1 MNYSEWLPWYEEICT
16 HFGFNPHD
24 DFLSSI
30 LLDDLA
36 KIKGTSFSFRR
47 QFIGK
52 DIQVVGNGPNLP
64 ATLENGR
71 QGTYFVAD
79 SALPVYYRILGPPD
93 VIVTDLDGD
102 AVLTRKCQEEGSR
115 LVIHAHG
122 DNREKVRRVLPDIN
136 EEVLCTTQNAPF
148 GMIYNFGGFTDGDRA
163 AYLADQV
170 GARSIILT
178 GFDFL
183 HPTGKPGGDPI
194 IKAEKLKYAE
204 RLLENLAVS
213 RGKHLTRSDFIE
225 I

>member
-1 MNYSEWLPWYEEICT
+1 MKYFEWLPWYEEICT

-24 DFLSSI
+24 DFLSSL

-36 KIKGTSFSFRR
+36 KVKCSSFSFRR
-47 QFIGK
+47 QFIRK
-52 DIQVVGNGPNLP
+52 DIRVVGNGPNLS
-64 ATLENGR
+64 AILENAHG
-71 QGTYFVAD
+71 GAYFVAD
-79 SALPVYYRILGPPD
+79 SALSVYYRILGPPD

-102 AVLTRKCQEEGSR
+102 AVLIRKCHEEGSR
-115 LVIHAHG
+115 LVVHAHG
-122 DNREKVRRVLPDIN
+122 DNRENIRRILPDLN

-163 AYLADQV
+163 AYLADRV
-170 GARSIILT
+170 GARSITLT
-178 GFDFL
+178 GFDFM
-183 HPTGKPGGDPI
+183 HPTGKPGGDPVT
-194 IKAEKLKYAE
+194 KAEKLKYAE